1 MLSAILATLTGKA
14 GRQAVRREPATAPKA
29 ANDNGAP
36 VGQARPIVTFRVGD
50 QSYALDL
57 RSVHDIRR
65 WTPPAALRRSTLV
78 RGVVELDGAH
88 VPVLDLG
95 VCLGHEPAPA
105 TVKPTGRQCVII
117 IGLADGFA
125 GLLVDAV
132 TGVSTAAPGNV
143 KPLPMFDEANA
154 AGLIDGIITVNGE
167 PVTLISGRKA
177 ALPIALS

>member
-1 MLSAILATLTGKA
+1 MLSAILATLTGKT
-14 GRQAVRREPATAPKA
+14 GRQAARSESATAPKA
-29 ANDNGAP
+29 ANDNGTP
-36 VGQARPIVTFRVGD
+36 VGQVRPIVTFRVSD

-95 VCLGHEPAPA
+95 VCLGQDAVR
-105 TVKPTGRQCVII
+105 TTGKQCVII

-132 TGVSTAAPGNV
+132 TGVSTAAPGNI

-154 AGLIDGIITVNGE
+154 AGCIDGIITVNGE

-177 ALPIALS
+177 ALPVMLG